1 MMKISNKGLAL
12 IKEFEGCALKAY
24 RCPAGVWTIGYGHTG
39 TVDGKPICAG
49 MTITYAKAA
58 ELLAQDMDESNQ
70 YVKSVNNL
78 KANLNQYQF
87 DALVSFAYNLG
98 AGIFRGSLLN
108 AIKAKN
114 WTSVTNQML
123 QYNKARNPE
132 TGKLVVLGGLVRR
145 RKAEVALF
153 NTPCGPETTKVVLKI
168 NGKENKVDCIF
179 KNGTNHVNLK
189 QVAKLLGK
197 NVGWNSAS
205 KKGQIQGRDL
215 TTILH
220 DGSSYCPIRE
230 IAKACSMQVFVIGKV
245 IELK

>member
-1 MMKISNKGLAL
+1 MMKISNKGLEL

-24 RCPAGVWTIGYGHTG
+24 KCPAGVWTIGYGHTE

-49 MTITYAKAA
+49 MTITKAKAS
-58 ELLAQDMDESNQ
+58 ELLLQETGEANK
-70 YVKSVNNL
+70 YVRAVNNL
-78 KANLNQYQF
+78 NVSLNQNQF

-98 AGIFRGSLLN
+98 PYIFKGTLLD

-114 WTSVTNQML
+114 WASVTSQML
-123 QYNKARNPE
+123 QYNKARDPK

-145 RKAEVALF
+145 RKAETTLF
-153 NTPCGPETTKVVLKI
+153 NTPCGPATTKVTLKI
-168 NGKENKVDCIF
+168 NGKENKVDCLF

-197 NVGWNSAS
+197 NAGWNSAS
-205 KKGQIQGRDL
+205 KKGQIQGRVL

-220 DGSSYCPIRE
+220 DGSSYCPVRE
-230 IAKACSMQVFVIGKV
+230 VAKACNMQVSVIGKV